1 MKRKIYLGLA
11 PLLVIALLGAMAGAA
26 QAAPRILQNGT
37 EKKLE
42 EGAHFPILSWGVLQ
56 LENSKLGLIECHNAF
71 GGYATDP
78 GKKGSGKPGEGK
90 VEGYTAYGCTSPI
103 CEAALG
109 KVVVTPVGKEEAKKV
124 ERITVAEPW
133 EAVITEPVP
142 SSEKWTLK
150 VGNKLEPRPQKG
162 QIAFEVI
169 CAVQATK
176 AEFTGEL
183 NIGGVQGQAQGSS
196 PAKLIFEKAASGE
209 LQSAIGTGTVAGE
222 VNLFGYSEG
231 QTLTVK
237 NQ

>member
-11 PLLVIALLGAMAGAA
+11 PLLVIALLGAMAGAS
-26 QAAPRILQNGT
+26 QAAPRFLQNGT

-42 EGAHFPILSWGVLQ
+42 EGAHFPILSWGVLK
-56 LENSKLGLIECHNAF
+56 LNNSKLGLIECHNAF

-90 VEGYTAYGCTSPI
+90 IEGYTAYGCLSPV

-124 ERITVAEPW
+124 ERITAAEPW
-133 EAVITEPVP
+133 ETVVVEPEP
-142 SSEKWTLK
+142 EKWRLK
-150 VGNKLEPRPQKG
+150 TGNKNEPRPAKG
-162 QIAFEVI
+162 QIDFEVT
-169 CAVQATK
+169 CAIQATH

-183 NIGGVQGQAQGSS
+183 SLAGVGGTQQGAA
-196 PAKLIFEKAASGE
+196 PAKLKFEKAASGE
-209 LQSAIGTGTVAGE
+209 LQSALGNGTTSGE
-222 VNLFGYSEG
+222 VSLFGYSEG